1 MSLNPLLFDD
11 LRARGLVSQSTPDL
25 AEHLASAQRTVYCGF
40 DPTADSLHIGSLV
53 PLLALRRFQLAGH
66 VPVALVGGA
75 TGLVGDPSFKAQ
87 ERSLNPDELVSAWTD
102 SIFSQVSRFVD
113 TEGPLG
119 AKVVNNLDWFRS
131 IGFIDFLRGVGKY
144 FSVSSMISKESVK
157 QRLERDGSGL
167 SFTEFSYM
175 LLQAYDFSELNRR
188 SGCTVQMGGSDQWGN
203 ITAGI
208 DLCRKRNGAQVHA
221 VTLPLVTKSDG
232 TKFGKTE
239 AGTVWLDPSKT
250 SPYAFFQF
258 WLGVSDEDVYRFLA
272 YFTFRDSEE
281 IQGLREDEERSG
293 SKPRAQDVLAAEVT
307 RLVHG
312 LGGLESATRITA
324 ALFSGEDRELLESDF
339 EQLLLDGL
347 PSSKVGSADLNKPL
361 TGLLVE
367 AGMAASGKH
376 AKDALSRNALQI
388 NGRPIGM
395 EHNMSSRE
403 CFSRD
408 RSAYGRFFLARLGKR
423 THHLFMLDGEN
434 AAVS

>member
-1 MSLNPLLFDD
+1 MSLNPFLFDD

-131 IGFIDFLRGVGKY
+131 IGFIEFLRGVGKY

-258 WLGVSDEDVYRFLA
+258 WLGVSDEDVYRFLG
-272 YFTFRDSEE
+272 YFTFRSREE
-281 IQGLREDEERSG
+281 IEDLRRDDERSG
-293 SKPRAQDVLAAEVT
+293 SKPRAQDVLATEVT

-324 ALFSGEDRELLESDF
+324 ALFSGEGRELLESDF

-347 PSSKVGSADLNKPL
+347 PSSRVGSADLNKPL

-376 AKDALSRNALQI
+376 AKDALSRSALQI
-388 NGRPIGM
+388 NGRPIGI
-395 EHNMSSRE
+395 EHNLSSRE

-408 RSAYGRFFLARLGKR
+408 RSAFGRFFLARLGKR
-423 THHLFMLDGEN
+423 THHLFILDGEN
-434 AAVS
+434 ALVS

>member
-188 SGCTVQMGGSDQWGN
+188 SGCTVQMGGATS
-203 ITAGI
+203 
-208 DLCRKRNGAQVHA
+208 GA
-221 VTLPLVTKSDG
+221 
-232 TKFGKTE
+232 
-239 AGTVWLDPSKT
+239 
-250 SPYAFFQF
+250 
-258 WLGVSDEDVYRFLA
+258 
-272 YFTFRDSEE
+272 
-281 IQGLREDEERSG
+281 I
-293 SKPRAQDVLAAEVT
+293 
-307 RLVHG
+307 
-312 LGGLESATRITA
+312 
-324 ALFSGEDRELLESDF
+324 
-339 EQLLLDGL
+339 
-347 PSSKVGSADLNKPL
+347 
-361 TGLLVE
+361 
-367 AGMAASGKH
+367 
-376 AKDALSRNALQI
+376 
-388 NGRPIGM
+388 
-395 EHNMSSRE
+395 
-403 CFSRD
+403 
-408 RSAYGRFFLARLGKR
+408 
-423 THHLFMLDGEN
+423 
-434 AAVS
+434 